1 MEPVDDITIEKIL
14 DQYEERRTIYADF
27 MNRQMTLLQEFLQE
41 HGPKT
46 YDIAG
51 RVKERESLRRKLL
64 DPDSKITKL
73 DDVTDLVGIRIITY
87 FEDEVELV
95 AELIR
100 KEFKINES
108 YIVDRGELL
117 DPERFGY
124 RSRYYVVGLLD
135 DRLRLIEYKRF
146 KGFQAEIQ
154 VRSVLQQAWAELE
167 RELGYTSRELFP
179 KERRRHFSRV
189 ASLLELADSELNG
202 IKQFIR
208 PYQLAQ
214 RSETRHTH
222 ISPDDSF
229 DQVALTDFIQENGLV
244 RDLDSS
250 MATIFR
256 TDTTFNE
263 TFILQLAENL
273 GQLGIRH
280 LTALENELRS
290 HRKAMLGIGK
300 QLRDRYADREYGSLW
315 RGISILVMCYALAST
330 SEKADQLLTHL
341 DKTAFGMQLEKG
353 IFHDDIERW

>member
-27 MNRQMTLLQEFLQE
+27 MNRQVTLLQEFLQE
-41 HGPKT
+41 NGPKT
-46 YDIAG
+46 YDIIG
-51 RVKERESLRRKLL
+51 RVKEREALRRKLL
-64 DPDSKITKL
+64 ESANKITKL
-73 DDVTDLVGIRIITY
+73 DDVTDLVGIRIVTY
-87 FEDEVELV
+87 FEEEVEQV
-95 AELIR
+95 AEVIR

-124 RSRYYVVGLLD
+124 RSRFYVVGLLD

-154 VRSVLQQAWAELE
+154 VRSLLQQAWAELE
-167 RELGYTSRELFP
+167 RELGYTSRDLFP

-189 ASLLELADSELNG
+189 AALLELADAELNG

-214 RSETRHTH
+214 RSETRKERMT
-222 ISPDDSF
+222 PNDSF
-229 DQVALTDFIQENGLV
+229 DHISLTDFIQENILV
-244 RDLDSS
+244 RDLDGS

-263 TFILQLAENL
+263 AFVMQLSENL

-290 HRKAMLGIGK
+290 HRKALLGIGK
-300 QLRDRYADREYGSLW
+300 QMRDRYADREYGSLW
-315 RGISILVMCYALAST
+315 RGISILIMCYALAAT

-353 IFHDDIERW
+353 IFNDDIERW